1 MTFLSLIALALG
13 MIGAAD
19 AAAPRPS
26 FAAIS
31 ISRASRASRRA
42 FSGVGVSRR
51 FAREHSENKP
61 RFRTSPLRRIVA
73 PLSGAATPR
82 APEPVR

>member
-26 FAAIS
+26 FAAIA
-31 ISRASRASRRA
+31 ISRASRAQRRA
-42 FSGVGVSRR
+42 LSRVVP
-51 FAREHSENKP
+51 ARRIPRERSESKP
-61 RFRTSPLRRIVA
+61 QFRTSPLRRIVA
-73 PLSGAATPR
+73 PLTGAATPR
-82 APEPVR
+82 APEV